1 MTVPLRRGLFVV
13 FEGIDG
19 SGKTTL
25 CDRVATELRQHGLSV
40 TQVREQG
47 RYRSAVTQSIREL
60 GRDQKN
66 LEMTASTELLLL
78 LAREVQLFEEAT
90 RPALEHSDVVLAD
103 RFVYTAAVMAEHGR
117 GLPDL
122 RVRSIIHAVTG
133 DLEPDLVVLVD
144 VDPQLA
150 RARRRVAKLLGAD
163 NRPSSRKGL
172 AGGGLQHRVRDG
184 YRAMAA
190 RDPERWVVV
199 DNSEASLPLM
209 QSAIVAG
216 LLAAHRDGLAQ
227 GRHLLGE
234 RLNPSA
240 LGASASARASA
251 RSLEEGRQRFL
262 DWIDRRMVSE
272 PDLAAYHLAG
282 LSGPGIDQRRVA
294 LATRSPAVIAHGL
307 RGLADELAWRLRD
320 ALAEVAPAEVASSLL
335 ELPADDADAMAMRRR
350 LAAQAPAAVALSLLH
365 CDDAS
370 AWTVREQLHDGAALE
385 VLASLGG
392 LSSPRAWSWRERF
405 LMEHGGERAL
415 ASYQLADAICR
426 SLAGLDE
433 PRAFALRERASAVAP
448 VSAIA
453 SLTGSDSDAAHAWR
467 TRYLRRAPRPVLKS
481 LVGLED
487 EPSWTLREQCAE
499 ACKEAIGSLA
509 GLDAPRAWQ
518 LRDRYRDLWPTA
530 VAASL
535 GPTLAHTAPG
545 AELLGYLLRQHPSVS
560 VWRSAAAALP
570 AHAARLPHHTSATTS
585 ALAP

>member
-1 MTVPLRRGLFVV
+1 MTVSQRRGLFVV

-25 CDRVATELRQHGLSV
+25 CHRVATELRQHGLTV

-47 RYRSAVTQSIREL
+47 RYSSAVTQSIREL
-60 GRDQKN
+60 GRDQRN

-90 RPALEHSDVVLAD
+90 RPALEHSDLVLAD

-117 GLPDL
+117 GLPDQ

-150 RARRRVAKLLGAD
+150 RARRKVAKLLGAD
-163 NRPSSRKGL
+163 NQPSSRKGL
-172 AGGGLQHRVRDG
+172 AGAGLQHRVRDG
-184 YRAMAA
+184 YHALAE

-199 DNSEASLPLM
+199 DNSEASLALM

-216 LLAAHRDGLAQ
+216 LLAAHRDGLAE
-227 GRHLLGE
+227 GRRLLAE
-234 RLNPSA
+234 RLNPGV
-240 LGASASARASA
+240 LGARRPSARA
-251 RSLEEGRQRFL
+251 RSLEEAGQHFL

-294 LATRSPAVIAHGL
+294 LTTRSPAVIAHGL
-307 RGLADELAWRLRD
+307 RGLADALAWRLRD

-370 AWTVREQLHDGAALE
+370 AWTLRGQLHDGAPLE

-392 LSSPRAWSWRERF
+392 LSSARAWSWRERF
-405 LMEHGGERAL
+405 LMERGGEPAL
-415 ASYQLADAICR
+415 ASYPIADAMCR
-426 SLAGLDE
+426 SLTGLDE

-453 SLTGSDSDAAHAWR
+453 SLTGSGSDAAHAWR
-467 TRYLRRAPRPVLKS
+467 TRYLLRAPRPVLKS
-481 LVGLED
+481 LVGLDD
-487 EPSWTLREQCAE
+487 EFSWTLREQSAE

-509 GLDAPRAWQ
+509 GMDAAQAWQ
-518 LRDRYRDLWPTA
+518 LRDRHRDRWPSA

-535 GPTLAHTAPG
+535 GPTLAHTPPG

-560 VWRSAAAALP
+560 VWRSAAAVLP
-570 AHAARLPHHTSATTS
+570 AHAARLHDDTRRVA
-585 ALAP
+585 AAFAE